1 MQQITSLLHIYTNM
15 KDSTIEQAYD
25 LFISRFE
32 DSLNDVFKN
41 NRNTILFENA
51 NPEQE
56 LMDNVIQCIIYKI
69 HTEYTLKKY
78 EQEYRSLVERY
89 QMGVIPYYALA
100 SGFLSGKYQSEHDF
114 ASSARGEGIQKR
126 YWNSRGKQTVTALT
140 QTAEELNCSAAS
152 LALAWLMAQPD
163 ITAPIASATKPAH
176 LEDFLSACNL
186 KLENTTLKKLNQASV
201 Y

>member
-1 MQQITSLLHIYTNM
+1 MKNYTFPKWTELPEIDLYMDQVITYINEKLKDTYFYDEKFITKAMINNYVKTGIVHPPVKKTLHKKSSSLLFSFNHPKKMLFHATNHIFTHIYTNM

-56 LMDNVIQCIIYKI
+56 LMDNVIQCIIYKM

-78 EQEYRSLVERY
+78 EQE
-89 QMGVIPYYALA
+89 
-100 SGFLSGKYQSEHDF
+100 
-114 ASSARGEGIQKR
+114 
-126 YWNSRGKQTVTALT
+126 
-140 QTAEELNCSAAS
+140 
-152 LALAWLMAQPD
+152 
-163 ITAPIASATKPAH
+163 
-176 LEDFLSACNL
+176 
-186 KLENTTLKKLNQASV
+186 
-201 Y
+201 